1 MFIEA
6 ADIEA
11 GEVVWLFCGT
21 SNTDADYQNYL
32 DSIDRLIKAAPTSVR
47 PAGIQ
52 VVAPDS
58 PPPNAEWRKRI
69 ADHTRHFPRDDAM
82 YCMVTRSTVIRGVL
96 TAINWMRRP
105 NYAFAVRPTFDE
117 AVAWID
123 QQRGHPARALPQL
136 HEQAQAMANERL
148 AQAS

>member
-6 ADIEA
+6 ADIDA

-21 SNTDADYQNYL
+21 SNTDADYQAYL
-32 DSIDRLIKAAPTSVR
+32 DSIDRLIKAAPHTVR

-58 PPPNAEWRKRI
+58 PAPNAQWRKRI
-69 ADHTRHFPRDDAM
+69 ADHTRRFPRDDAM
-82 YCMVTRSTVIRGVL
+82 YCMVTRSTAIRGVL

-105 NYAFAVRPTFDE
+105 NYAFAVRPSFDE
-117 AVAWID
+117 AVAWVE
-123 QQRGHPARALPQL
+123 QQRGHAASSLPRL
-136 HEQAQAMANERL
+136 YAQAQAQATDAL
-148 AQAS
+148 AGAS